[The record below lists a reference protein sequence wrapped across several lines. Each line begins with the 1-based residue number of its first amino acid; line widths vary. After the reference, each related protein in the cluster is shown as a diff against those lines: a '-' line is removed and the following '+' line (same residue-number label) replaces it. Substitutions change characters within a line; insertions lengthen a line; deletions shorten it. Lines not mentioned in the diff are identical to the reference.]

1 MREIRTFELEHGEP
15 AAALHAAQ
23 PLVLEVRAGQ
33 IWLTVEG
40 DATDYWLAAGE
51 LFALP
56 RGSRAWVSSGC
67 AGARFALAFGVK
79 CGVKF
84 GAEFG
89 VETTRGGAGQAR
101 GASLGRALRNWAPKW
116 SLARFASRLA

>member
-40 DATDYWLAAGE
+40 DAGDYWLAAGE
-51 LFALP
+51 SFALP
-56 RGSRAWVSSGC
+56 RGARTWVSSGR
-67 AGARFALAFGVK
+67 AGARFVLAFGVQ
-79 CGVKF
+79 
-84 GAEFG
+84 
-89 VETTRGGAGQAR
+89 TTRGGAAQAP
-101 GASLGRALRNWAPKW
+101 GLALGRVLRNWAPKW
-116 SLARFASRLA
+116 SLARFAARFASRSASRLA